1 MTRKHEGSHT
11 GAHQG
16 GPWPLTRHAQL
27 ARRAGHPRYLAK
39 ELDRARNPSV
49 GRHGRYHDAT
59 Y

>member
-16 GPWPLTRHAQL
+16 EPWPPDPPRA
-27 ARRAGHPRYLAK
+27 ARAAGRAPALPRQD
-39 ELDRARNPSV
+39 LDRARNPSV
-49 GRHGRYHDAT
+49 GGHGRYHDAT